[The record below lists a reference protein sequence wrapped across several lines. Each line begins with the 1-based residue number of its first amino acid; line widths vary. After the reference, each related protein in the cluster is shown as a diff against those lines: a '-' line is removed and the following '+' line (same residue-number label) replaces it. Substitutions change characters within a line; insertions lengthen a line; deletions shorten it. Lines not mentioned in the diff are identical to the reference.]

1 MIDDNDSYLALIRW
15 SIWHIDLVWFL
26 IKEVTEIE
34 MPDWYDQMFTYVLTV
49 DHKKGRN
56 TEKTNKVDQVNPD
69 Y

>member
-34 MPDWYDQMFTYVLTV
+34 MPD
-49 DHKKGRN
+49 
-56 TEKTNKVDQVNPD
+56 
-69 Y
+69 